1 MSLDF
6 FARGL
11 VLVLAAHAL
20 VSTVVA
26 LAVVPAERRV
36 VARGPSPPGTMAG
49 RLWLLRLSPSL
60 AALAVAWIGMSL
72 SFVLW
77 EPRLEAE
84 AAGPVALA
92 TAGMGALLI
101 ASGACRAGQAL
112 WQTRCAH
119 AALRR
124 ATRAALP
131 AMPVPAFLVETPFPV
146 VALVGL
152 VRSRL
157 FVARAVVKACTADEL
172 RTVMQHELAHAR
184 SRDNLRRIALIA
196 SPDILGWTPAGR
208 RMQAAW
214 AQAAEL
220 AADETAARC
229 PRDRRH
235 LASALVKVVRLAST
249 PAGPLPA
256 SALYGGEPIAE
267 RVRRLVDAPPPTGD
281 SRPSATGRLVAIA
294 ALAGGAVLLMP
305 AAYAALEALMRVGL
319 R

>member
-1 MSLDF
+1 MSLGF

-26 LAVVPAERRV
+26 LAVLLVERGRQRD
-36 VARGPSPPGTMAG
+36 ALPRTSAG
-49 RLWLLRLSPSL
+49 QLWLLRVEPSL
-60 AALAVAWIGMSL
+60 AALAVAWIGVPL
-72 SFVLW
+72 AFVLW
-77 EPRLEAE
+77 EPRVETE
-84 AAGPVALA
+84 PAGPVALA
-92 TAGMGALLI
+92 AAAVGALLI
-101 ASGACRAGQAL
+101 ASGAWRAGRVL

-119 AALRR
+119 AALRQ
-124 ATRAALP
+124 ATRAVLP

-152 VRSRL
+152 ARSRL
-157 FVARAVVKACTADEL
+157 FVARAVIKACTADEL
-172 RTVMQHELAHAR
+172 RTVMRHELAHAR

-196 SPDILGWTPAGR
+196 SPDILSWMPAGP
-208 RMQAAW
+208 RMQDAW

-220 AADETAARC
+220 AADDLAARC
-229 PRDRRH
+229 PADRLH
-235 LASALVKVVRLAST
+235 LASALVKVARLAST

-267 RVRRLVDAPPPTGD
+267 RVRRLVDPPPNP
-281 SRPSATGRLVAIA
+281 SRPSATSPLAAIA
-294 ALAGGAVLLMP
+294 ALAGGAVLLVP
-305 AAYAALEALMRVGL
+305 AAYAALEALMRIGL